1 LAATLVALAALFSA
15 VSLFQRLT
23 HGHLLASDVERANAY
38 TSYFRVTSLFR
49 DPSVF
54 GRHVVIAIGVLL
66 VAIWLGRIRFWAGAT
81 LIAFL
86 WTGLLFAY
94 SQSSFAALFA
104 VGVAVSF
111 VLCGPKL
118 LRGSDRLG
126 RDRRRRVGCPRHG
139 SGRCW
144 QTCPR
149 RVRRRILLSLAV
161 LGLLVAGAGAAFYLK
176 SREHPQGKLDT
187 QLKGVSVET
196 VSTGPIKTPKHKG
209 HHLVDDK
216 RCWLNFGGNPQR
228 TLARPSIDI
237 GLPLRHF
244 WVTGLGSYIEYPP
257 SYCGGILYVNTF
269 GGKTVA
275 LNSHNGHVIWQ
286 RRGGR
291 KPSTPAIA
299 GPRLIVSSHDGT
311 VTAYDRFNGRRL

>member
-1 LAATLVALAALFSA
+1 PGRLRRPHGRCDPPALPPLAAA
-15 VSLFQRLT
+15 
-23 HGHLLASDVERANAY
+23 
-38 TSYFRVTSLFR
+38 
-49 DPSVF
+49 PSP
-54 GRHVVIAIGVLL
+54 GPRR
-66 VAIWLGRIRFWAGAT
+66 RIRLPGS
-81 LIAFL
+81 LRP
-86 WTGLLFAY
+86 FA
-94 SQSSFAALFA
+94 
-104 VGVAVSF
+104 
-111 VLCGPKL
+111 VLCGF

-126 RDRRRRVGCPRHG
+126 GDRSRRVGCPRHG
-139 SGRCW
+139 SRRCW
-144 QTCPR
+144 HTCPR

-161 LGLLVAGAGAAFYLK
+161 LGLLVAGAGVAVYLK

-187 QLKGVSVET
+187 ELKSVSVET
-196 VSTGPIKTPKHKG
+196 VNTGPIKAPKHKG

-286 RRGGR
+286 RHGGR

-299 GPRLIVSSHDGT
+299 GPRLIVSTYAGSIWCLRRSDGHKVCDHYIRRDVLRYESFYASVST
-311 VTAYDRFNGRRL
+311 DGRRLFTISRSGGIYALSASNGRIVWHSSVNSWGYSTPAVARG